1 MKVQTDCL
9 ACILNMTIGAMKR
22 LGMDESGNAREL
34 LGRIMALPGYSNVDW
49 SRTSPEVIED
59 VMREFHDFV
68 GNPDP
73 FVSIKDNMN
82 RLAQRFVPRLT
93 ERIANSND
101 PFETAARLA
110 ILGNALDFMVPFS
123 EEKFEEVI
131 ETQMKMPLSEDAVSE
146 LKRRVTEAGLIV
158 ILGDNAGEIVFDR
171 LFIMEMKKITGA
183 DMVFVVRTQPVMN
196 DATMDEAKQVG
207 LDEVIRVIGNGIDGP
222 VPGTVLDRCSP
233 EVHRLLMEADLVV
246 SKGGGNFDSLHEDLD
261 RTGPVTFMLLSKC
274 RPYVTFLNTEIGRPI
289 MAHF

>member
-9 ACILNMTIGAMKR
+9 ACILKMTIGAMNR
-22 LGMDESGNAREL
+22 LGMDERGNAREL
-34 LGRIMALPGYSNVDW
+34 LGRIMVLPGYSKVDW

-82 RLAQRFVPRLT
+82 RLAQRFVPQLK
-93 ERIANSND
+93 ELIANSND
-101 PFETAARLA
+101 PFETAARLS

-123 EEKFEEVI
+123 EELFEEVI
-131 ETQMKMPLSEDAVSE
+131 ETQMKMPLSEQSVSE
-146 LKRRVTEAGLIV
+146 LKRRITEAGLIV

-171 LFIMEMKKITGA
+171 LFIMEMKKITEA
-183 DMVFVVRTQPVMN
+183 DMVFVVRNQPVMN
-196 DATMDEAKQVG
+196 DATVYEAKQVH
-207 LDEVIRVIGNGIDGP
+207 LDEVIRVIGNGIEGP
-222 VPGTVLDRCSP
+222 VPGTILDRCSP
-233 EVHRLLMEADLVV
+233 EVRRLLMEADLVI

-274 RPYVTFLNTEIGRPI
+274 RPYVTLLGAEIGRPI